1 MEALRRGKRQECL
14 AVSHRRGTLE
24 LADWVVVMREGQID
38 AQGRLEEVLDRSEE
52 MRSLWGR

>member
-1 MEALRRGKRQECL
+1 VEALRQEEGRTCL

-24 LADWVVVMREGQID
+24 LASWVVVMREGRID
-38 AQGRLEEVLDRSEE
+38 AQCRLEEVLDRSEE